1 MATVDGNGGRGT
13 IEILDPTWSEDTRP
27 ATLAPRPATLR
38 GGVVALLS
46 NGKAGVD
53 PFFDHVER
61 IIRERW
67 QVAEVVRRS
76 KPNYSAPAPAELI
89 TELVG
94 WDAVLTGVGD

>member
-1 MATVDGNGGRGT
+1 MPV
-13 IEILDPTWSEDTRP
+13 EILDPTWSQVRRP
-27 ATLAPRPATLR
+27 ATRARRPANLR
-38 GGVVALLS
+38 GGTVALLS

-61 IIRERW
+61 IVRERW
-67 QVAEVVRRS
+67 QVADVVRAT

>member
-1 MATVDGNGGRGT
+1 MELV
-13 IEILDPTWSEDTRP
+13 DPTYEEDAVLHLVAARP
-27 ATLAPRPATLR
+27 ASLEGR
-38 GGVVALLS
+38 VVGLLS

-53 PFFDHVER
+53 PFLDHVEQIVR
-61 IIRERW
+61 RRW
-67 QVAEVVRRS
+67 RVAEVVRRT